1 MFVYDPNHSW
11 SHLLAIFIAFSS
23 SVCPLNGG
31 RTGQLEGLAI
41 IAKYL
46 KCKVSI
52 YRLYSETEEPQ
63 SRLVES
69 DKKEFQEIYQSL
81 NGF

>member
-1 MFVYDPNHSW
+1 MELNHPPPMLIGEYPNSRV
-11 SHLLAIFIAFSS
+11 IE
-23 SVCPLNGG
+23 VKKRNEE
-31 RTGQLEGLAI
+31 RRKGQLEGLAI

-52 YRLYSETEEPQ
+52 YRLYSETEEPKSQ
-63 SRLVES
+63 LVEP